1 MAKQIL
7 LAGFLGGLA
16 LFLWG
21 GLAHT
26 VLGLGRVGVQNLQQP
41 QPVMAALKMSDAQ
54 SGFYLFP
61 QADASGKVAPENVGG
76 PYGMMIYRTTGAGG
90 SMTGQLVNE
99 FILDI
104 VLALFAAYLLSL
116 ASGLTGYL
124 SRVGFVTLLGVT
136 VGLMLNVEYWNWYR
150 FPLSYT
156 IASIAIVVVG
166 FLFVGLMAAA
176 IVNSPAQRI
185 AVVPVKSGIKI

>member
-1 MAKQIL
+1 MAKRIL
-7 LAGFLGGLA
+7 LAGVLGGLA

-21 GLAHT
+21 GLAHDA
-26 VLGLGRVGVQNLQQP
+26 LGLGSVGIQNLPQQ
-41 QPVMAALKMSDAQ
+41 QPVMDALKASAPP

-61 QADASGKVAPENVGG
+61 PVDAAAKVAPDKVGG
-76 PYGMMIYRTTGAGG
+76 PYGMMIYHAAGAGG
-90 SMTGQLVNE
+90 GMGAQLVNE
-99 FILDI
+99 FILNI

-124 SRVGFVTLLGVT
+124 SRVGFVTLLGLT
-136 VGLMLNVEYWNWYR
+136 AALMLNVEYWNWYG

-166 FLFVGLMAAA
+166 FLFVGLIAAA
-176 IVNSPAQRI
+176 IVKSPAQRI
-185 AVVPVKSGIKI
+185 AVVSGKAA